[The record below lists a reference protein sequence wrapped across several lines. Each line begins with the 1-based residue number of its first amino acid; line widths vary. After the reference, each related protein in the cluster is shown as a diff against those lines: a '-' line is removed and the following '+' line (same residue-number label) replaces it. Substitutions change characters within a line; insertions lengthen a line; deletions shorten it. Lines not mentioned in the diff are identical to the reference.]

1 MFVESPKTSL
11 FSIGALNQAV
21 AEQQPKNEQE
31 ILEDELDNTNQ
42 QSNFQTIFEQLFG
55 KKNESKTDSDFND
68 KIFNFKQDKSEKE
81 NEISNLI
88 EQNQIA
94 NFVVNNPIVNQ
105 INNNN
110 YIEKNEHN
118 CAENNGVLKNEKLF
132 SNNNVT
138 KQLGEYNFFP
148 LAYNKDIKI
157 NPNITKD
164 DVNFYN
170 LEKDFSKILNNN
182 LSNNKDNLNY
192 IKEVDGLGSVSL
204 GDLNRLTE
212 NKNTIGIEKL
222 FSNIN
227 IEAPLINSS
236 EIKNDLKTNN
246 HFKNNIYNED
256 FYNNIVPITDKY
268 FAYPIKNI
276 DINNE
281 FQIDYVVFS
290 ESPKDDIKN
299 PTVVGFLAKTK
310 ELDFD
315 KQNLLIDL
323 GNDKYN
329 FNKKTNNNFISELLP
344 KNEDRKIVIINKN
357 QDQLDFNIK
366 DFQSNINFPFK
377 NNKINKEFDFNSK
390 EIKFSNL
397 LVNLDN
403 KLLKDNKTE
412 VENKAFSA
420 TVLNKPENFSELFI
434 ENENLDNKINEKI
447 DNKINDIV
455 NKFNFNNKNNNDMF
469 SNNSDKNEKFFE
481 KFKETEY
488 IEVSKT
494 PEESNGINTIEK
506 GMTAQFSKPV
516 VVSDKSTA
524 DFSNPI
530 VSTTMRRAIDV
541 SNQLQVRGGGTAK
554 IQIQDDKIGSVELTI
569 NMKRDKSV
577 SMEIKASDIDLK
589 NNLEENAETLKKSLE
604 SQEINLIELKVT
616 NLEKSI
622 HAGMNGSANQSFSNQ
637 NSQSQQQAN
646 DGNNQNSSQQN
657 FNQSLF
663 SGNFSNNNSN
673 FFQNNVESEYLF
685 NKGGNKNY
693 INKNNLKNNMEK
705 NSITNIQR
713 GANGSIKVLA

>member
-182 LSNNKDNLNY
+182 LSNNKVNLNY

-246 HFKNNIYNED
+246 HFKNKIYNED

-366 DFQSNINFPFK
+366 DFQSNTNFPIK

-403 KLLKDNKTE
+403 KLLKDNKIE

-420 TVLNKPENFSELFI
+420 TVLNKSENFSELFI
-434 ENENLDNKINEKI
+434 EN
-447 DNKINDIV
+447 
-455 NKFNFNNKNNNDMF
+455 
-469 SNNSDKNEKFFE
+469 E

-494 PEESNGINTIEK
+494 PEENNGINTIEK